1 MLTGQ
6 IVEMEAV
13 VRIADVEKSETRSGN
28 TRFQVR
34 SDDGREFTTF
44 REEIGAAAQRASGR
58 RARIEYHEQQ
68 RGSYHNVYL
77 DAVEP
82 LAEEDDEG
90 GPDHSTADAVA
101 WETALEATPWLVG
114 SSEPERAVD
123 PEELYS
129 RLRPFKDLV
138 ADDIRQGDE
147 DG

>member
-1 MLTGQ
+1 MLD
-6 IVEMEAV
+6 MEAV
-13 VRIADVEKSETRSGN
+13 VRIAEVEKTETRSGN
-28 TRFQVR
+28 TRFLIR

-44 REEIGAAAQRASGR
+44 REEIGAAAGRMSGR
-58 RARIEYHEQQ
+58 RARVEFHEQQ

-82 LAEEDDEG
+82 VADESQG
-90 GPDHSTADAVA
+90 DGDAPGHSSADAVA

-114 SSEPERAVD
+114 SAEPEQPVD

-147 DG
+147 HD